1 VKSHNSKLKFF
12 CLAIFAF
19 CFAFLIFSQSHATE
33 NDVQQQELKTKI
45 NTLRN
50 QIQGYQ
56 KEIYSKGQREETL
69 QGDITDLEKD
79 IAKMELQIQETQLVI
94 QSLNLDIADKQEG
107 IESMQKEVDAKKEM
121 LSRFMQELYEQ
132 GSATSIEMTLGSET
146 FSDYFF
152 QADSLESYEER
163 TREIYDQFVYLREG
177 LKKEKED
184 LIGHKEEQMNLK
196 AMQNDQQH
204 VLDQQKSAKNTFLN
218 QTINE
223 KQALSSKM
231 DKLQDELN
239 ALQAL
244 GEPINVDEAVSAAK
258 YASKLT
264 NVAPEF
270 LLGVL
275 RIESGLGTNVGG
287 GKYKTDMNPAQW
299 DTFKKICKE
308 LGIDPDKTPVS
319 RRACYNSDAKDGCGG
334 WGGAMGPAQF
344 MPSTWMGYKSK
355 VEKITGESPANPWD
369 LKDSLVAMGI
379 KLAAVDGVTSGK
391 REAWAKAAAMYLA
404 GGAWENYSWY
414 GDRVLAYADGFKKI
428 MK

>member
-1 VKSHNSKLKFF
+1 MKNNTLKIKIYLFF
-12 CLAIFAF
+12 IIAIF
-19 CFAFLIFSQSHATE
+19 FASSFSFAAE
-33 NDVQQQELKTKI
+33 NDAQQQELKTKI

-50 QIQGYQ
+50 KIQGYQ

-94 QSLNLDIADKQEG
+94 QSLDLDIADKQAG
-107 IESMQKEVDAKKEM
+107 IESMQKEVNAKKEM

-132 GSATSIEMTLGSET
+132 GTATSIEMTLGSET

-184 LIGHKEEQMNLK
+184 LIGRKEEQMNLK

-204 VLDQQKSAKNTFLN
+204 VLDQQKSTKNSLLS
-218 QTINE
+218 QTKNE
-223 KQALSSKM
+223 KQALSSRM
-231 DKLQDELN
+231 DKLQEELN

-244 GEPINVDEAVSAAK
+244 GEPINIDQAVSAAR
-258 YASKLT
+258 YASELT
-264 NVAPEF
+264 KVAPEF
-270 LLGVL
+270 LLGML

-299 DTFKKICKE
+299 DTFKKICGE
-308 LGIDPDKTPVS
+308 LGIDPGSVSVS
-319 RRACYNSDAKDGCGG
+319 RRACYNSGAKDGCGG

-355 VEKITGESPANPWD
+355 VEKITGEIPANPWD
-369 LKDSLVAMGI
+369 LKDALVAMGL
-379 KLAAVDGVTSGK
+379 KLAAVDGVTSGN
-391 REAWAKAAAMYLA
+391 REAWAKAAGMYLA
-404 GGAWENYSWY
+404 GGNWENYSWY
-414 GDRVLAYADGFKKI
+414 GDRVLSYADGFKKI

>member
-1 VKSHNSKLKFF
+1 MKNNKPKSKNYFILF
-12 CLAIFAF
+12 AVIF
-19 CFAFLIFSQSHATE
+19 FLIFNFSFAAQ
-33 NDVQQQELKTKI
+33 NDTQQQELKTKI

-56 KEIYSKGQREETL
+56 KEIYNKGQREETL

-79 IAKMELQIQETQLVI
+79 IAKMELQIQETELVI
-94 QSLNLDIADKQEG
+94 QSLNFDIADKQAG
-107 IESMQKEVDAKKEM
+107 IESMQKEVNAKREM
-121 LSRFMQELYEQ
+121 LTRFIQELYEQ
-132 GSATSIEMTLGSET
+132 GDVTDIERTLGSET

-184 LIGHKEEQMNLK
+184 LLSRKEEQMNLK

-204 VLDQQKSAKNTFLN
+204 VLDQQKSTKNALLS
-218 QTINE
+218 QTKNE
-223 KQALSSKM
+223 KQALSTRM
-231 DKLQDELN
+231 DKLQEELN

-244 GEPINVDEAVSAAK
+244 GEPINIDQAVSAAR
-258 YASKLT
+258 YASGLT
-264 NVAPEF
+264 KVAPEF
-270 LLGVL
+270 LLGML

-299 DTFKKICKE
+299 DMFKKICGE
-308 LGIDPDKTPVS
+308 LGIDPGSVPVS
-319 RRACYNSDAKDGCGG
+319 RRACYNSSAKDGCGG

-355 VEKITGESPANPWD
+355 VEKITGEVPANPWD
-369 LKDSLVAMGI
+369 LKDALVAMGI
-379 KLAAVDGVTSGK
+379 KLAAVDGVTAGN
-391 REAWAKAAAMYLA
+391 REAWAKAAGMYLA
-404 GGAWENYSWY
+404 GGNWENYSWY

>member
-1 VKSHNSKLKFF
+1 MQNNNSKLKNYFV
-12 CLAIFAF
+12 LAAAIF
-19 CFAFLIFSQSHATE
+19 FLMSNFVSAAPSDA
-33 NDVQQQELKTKI
+33 QQQDLKTKI

-56 KEIYSKGQREETL
+56 KEIYNKSQREETL

-94 QSLNLDIADKQEG
+94 QSLDLDIADKQAG
-107 IESMQKEVDAKKEM
+107 IDAMQKEVNAKKEM

-132 GSATSIEMTLGSET
+132 GDATPIEMTLGSET

-152 QADSLESYEER
+152 QADSLESFQER

-184 LIGHKEEQMNLK
+184 LLSRKEEQMNLK
-196 AMQNDQQH
+196 AMQNDQQN
-204 VLDQQKSAKNTFLN
+204 VLDQQKSTKNSLLS
-218 QTINE
+218 QTKNE
-223 KQALSSKM
+223 KQALASRM
-231 DKLQDELN
+231 DKLQEELN

-244 GEPINVDEAVSAAK
+244 GEPINIDQAVSAAR
-258 YASKLT
+258 YASGLT
-264 NVAPEF
+264 KVAPEF
-270 LLGVL
+270 LLGML

-299 DTFKKICKE
+299 DTFRKICSE
-308 LGIDPDKTPVS
+308 LGIDASSTPVS
-319 RRACYNSDAKDGCGG
+319 RRACYNSSAKDGCGG

-355 VEKITGESPANPWD
+355 VEKITGEIPANPWD

-379 KLAAVDGVTSGK
+379 KLAAVDGVTSGN
-391 REAWAKAAAMYLA
+391 RAAWAKAAGMYLA
-404 GGAWENYSWY
+404 GGNWENYSWY
-414 GDRVLAYADGFKKI
+414 GDRVLSYADGFKKI

>member
-1 VKSHNSKLKFF
+1 MKNNRLKLNNYFI
-12 CLAIFAF
+12 LAAAIF
-19 CFAFLIFSQSHATE
+19 FLISNFVSAAPSDA
-33 NDVQQQELKTKI
+33 QQQELKTKI

-56 KEIYSKGQREETL
+56 KEIYNKGQQEETL

-79 IAKMELQIQETQLVI
+79 IAKMELQIQETELVI

-121 LSRFMQELYEQ
+121 LARFMQELYEQ

-177 LKKEKED
+177 LEKEKED
-184 LIGHKEEQMNLK
+184 LIGRKEEQMNLK
-196 AMQNDQQH
+196 AMQNDQQS
-204 VLDQQKSAKNTFLN
+204 VLDQQKSTKNSLLS
-218 QTINE
+218 QTKNE
-223 KQALSSKM
+223 KQTLSTRM
-231 DKLQDELN
+231 DKLQEELN

-244 GEPINVDEAVSAAK
+244 GEPINIDQAVSAAR
-258 YASKLT
+258 YASGLT
-264 NVAPEF
+264 KVAPEF
-270 LLGVL
+270 LLGML

-287 GKYKTDMNPAQW
+287 GKYKTDMNPVQW
-299 DTFKKICKE
+299 DTFRKICGE
-308 LGIDPDKTPVS
+308 LGIDPGNVPVS
-319 RRACYNSDAKDGCGG
+319 RRACYNSNAKDGCGG

-344 MPSTWMGYKSK
+344 MPSTWMGYKSR
-355 VEKITGESPANPWD
+355 VEKITGEIPANPWD

-379 KLAAVDGVTSGK
+379 KLSAVEGVTSGN
-391 REAWAKAAAMYLA
+391 RAAWAKAAGMYLA
-404 GGAWENYSWY
+404 GGNWENYSWY
-414 GDRVLAYADGFKKI
+414 GDRVLSYADGFKKI